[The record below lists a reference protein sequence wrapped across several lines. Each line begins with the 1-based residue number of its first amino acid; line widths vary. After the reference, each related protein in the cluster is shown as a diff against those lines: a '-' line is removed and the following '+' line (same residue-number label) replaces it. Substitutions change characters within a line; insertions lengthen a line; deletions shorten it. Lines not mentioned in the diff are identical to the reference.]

1 MRNGFLHDR
10 VLLLPLEA
18 CFLRQGA
25 IVRREHHVVFGGR
38 SGFIDL
44 LVQRGGVRIAVEAEL
59 TLSRVPRDVEKAKAV
74 AASALLIVTP
84 NGSVAEAAAAVLEP
98 SVRGGEGDRSGWV
111 WILPLGR
118 AIAWA
123 ERCFLMFPDAFGHP
137 ESNTEPGS

>member
-25 IVRREHHVVFGGR
+25 MVHREHHVRSSGK

-44 LVQRGGVRIAVEAEL
+44 LVRRGNVRIAIEAEL
-59 TLSRVPRDVEKAKAV
+59 TPSRVRQDLEKAKAV

-84 NGSVAEAAAAVLEP
+84 NGSIAEAAAAMLEP
-98 SVRGGEGDRSGWV
+98 SVWGCEGDRSGWV
-111 WILPLGR
+111 WILPLGK

-123 ERCFLMFPDAFGHP
+123 ERCFLMFPDAFGHL